1 MRTSLLPTFTS
12 LVVVALVLLC
22 AMTVPSWGAGKDL
35 HFVLDFMPDG
45 FHAPFYAALEQGFYR
60 EEGLNVRISRG
71 YGSGDTVR
79 KIAAGQF
86 DVGLAHLPAVIAAR
100 ANEDAQLQA
109 IMVYLT
115 RDMLA
120 IWVRDEG
127 KINSPKDL
135 EGKTVA
141 TTPGNAH
148 FVLFPAFAKAVGF
161 DASKIKWVTVDGA
174 AMGPMLIN
182 KQVDA
187 VPFFMSHGPRI
198 RPQAAERGIQLKA
211 FPYTDYGL
219 QLYSTSLFARTETIK
234 KDADALGRFVR
245 GSLKGIRWTAEH
257 PEEASR
263 IVMKHNPEVTY
274 EAVRGAWD
282 VTKPFMFPPE
292 VAKDG
297 QGRFE
302 PNKLSATVELV
313 YNGLKL
319 KRLPTV
325 EEIATNQFVPS
336 P

>member
-1 MRTSLLPTFTS
+1 ML
-12 LVVVALVLLC
+12 
-22 AMTVPSWGAGKDL
+22 
-35 HFVLDFMPDG
+35 
-45 FHAPFYAALEQGFYR
+45 
-60 EEGLNVRISRG
+60 
-71 YGSGDTVR
+71 
-79 KIAAGQF
+79 
-86 DVGLAHLPAVIAAR
+86 
-100 ANEDAQLQA
+100 
-109 IMVYLT
+109 YLT

-120 IWVRDEG
+120 MWARDEG

-148 FVLFPAFAKAVGF
+148 FVMFPAFAKAAGF
-161 DASKIKWVTVDGA
+161 DATKIKWVTVDGA

-198 RPQAAERGIQLKA
+198 RPQAAERGIKLKA
-211 FPYTDYGL
+211 FPFSDYGL
-219 QLYSTSLFARTETIK
+219 HLYSTSVFARGETIK
-234 KDADALGRFVR
+234 KDADAMGRFVR
-245 GSLKGIRWTAEH
+245 ASLKGVKWSADH

-263 IVMKHNPEVTY
+263 IVLKHNPEVTY

-282 VTKPFMFPPE
+282 VTRPFMFPPD

-302 PNKLSATVELV
+302 STKLKTTLELV
-313 YNGLKL
+313 HDGLKL
-319 KRLPTV
+319 KRLPTT
-325 EEIATNQFVPS
+325 EEIATNQFVPA